1 MKKNND
7 ELNWKTKKIKK
18 MIKKKQKKY
27 SNKKI
32 GPN

>member
-18 MIKKKQKKY
+18 MIKKKQK
-27 SNKKI
+27 NIAIKK
-32 GPN
+32 